1 MKNKIKTLFIVF
13 LISFFISL
21 FFVQKSGKKLNSMIQ
36 SYSTIEAERFG
47 IYMINYSLD
56 KDFLKNLDNDIFVTT
71 SNSKEEIQIIEFKT
85 KKVNELLETA
95 TKKVQSNLIK
105 LENGDIDEFEL
116 ANTFKG
122 LSFEKRKKGV
132 ICEIPEGVLLD
143 NGVFANNGPIIPIK
157 LNFIGQVT
165 TNIKTK
171 VESYG
176 INSVYFE
183 ASIYVEVKERVS
195 MPLRSEDITV
205 KTAIPIAMKIIQ
217 GTVPNYYTN
226 PITSGSSQFSLP
238 IS

>member
-105 LENGDIDEFEL
+105 LENGDIDEFDL

>member
-1 MKNKIKTLFIVF
+1 MKILFTTLFI
-13 LISFFISL
+13 SFFLSFCL
-21 FFVQKSGKKLNSMIQ
+21 VNKSGKKLNSMIK

-47 IYMINYSLD
+47 VYMINYSLD
-56 KDFLKNLDNDIFVTT
+56 KDFLKNLDDDVFVTT
-71 SNSKEEIQIIEFKT
+71 TNSKEEIQIIEFKT
-85 KKVNELLETA
+85 KKVNELLEKA
-95 TKKVQSNLIK
+95 TKKVQLNLIK
-105 LENGDIDEFEL
+105 LENGDIDEFDL

-132 ICEIPEGVLLD
+132 VCEIPEGVLLD
-143 NGVFANNGPIIPIK
+143 NGIFANNGPVIPIK
-157 LNFIGQVT
+157 LNFIGQVS

-183 ASIYVEVKERVS
+183 AAIHVEVKERVS

-205 KTAIPIAMKIIQ
+205 RTTIPIAMKIIQ

-226 PITSGSSQFSLP
+226 PITNDSPQFSLP

>member
-1 MKNKIKTLFIVF
+1 
-13 LISFFISL
+13 
-21 FFVQKSGKKLNSMIQ
+21 
-36 SYSTIEAERFG
+36 
-47 IYMINYSLD
+47 MINYSLD
-56 KDFLKNLDNDIFVTT
+56 KDFLKNLDDDVFVTT
-71 SNSKEEIQIIEFKT
+71 TNSKEEIQIIEFKT
-85 KKVNELLETA
+85 KKVNELLEKA
-95 TKKVQSNLIK
+95 TKKVQLNLIK
-105 LENGDIDEFEL
+105 LENGDIDEFDL

-132 ICEIPEGVLLD
+132 VCEIPEGVLLD
-143 NGVFANNGPIIPIK
+143 NGIFANNGPVIPIK
-157 LNFIGQVT
+157 LNFIGQVS

-183 ASIYVEVKERVS
+183 AAIHVEVKERVS

-205 KTAIPIAMKIIQ
+205 RTTIPIAMKIIQ

-226 PITSGSSQFSLP
+226 PITNDSPQFSLP